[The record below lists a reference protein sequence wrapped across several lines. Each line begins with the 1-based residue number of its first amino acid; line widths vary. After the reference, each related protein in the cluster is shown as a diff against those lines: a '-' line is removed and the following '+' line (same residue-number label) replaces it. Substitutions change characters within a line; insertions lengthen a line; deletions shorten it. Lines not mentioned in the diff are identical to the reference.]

1 MKIAERVHLIGSGSL
16 GTGMTHPADCNVYA
30 VNCGGEHVLVDSGV
44 GQETGQLVA
53 NLTSD
58 GIEVESVRK
67 LFLTHAHLDH
77 SGGAGFLREALG
89 LQVCASAAST
99 RALETGDE
107 TAISLDV
114 AKQAG
119 LYPPGFEFRSCC
131 VDRILSG
138 DECFRVAD
146 CEITVLSTPGHSRDM
161 LGYLFR
167 TPREMLVFSGD
178 TVFFGGKILLS
189 AVYDCSVQDY
199 VSSLKKLAELQVDAL
214 FPGHGLWAVKEG
226 STHLRAAAK
235 PLDRLLLPPNLL

>member
-167 TPREMLVFSGD
+167 TPRDML
-178 TVFFGGKILLS
+178 LLS